1 MFTRVILFLLTNL
14 AVMAVFGAI
23 MFALDYFGLLPKET
37 QGWLPTVIFA
47 AVFGFG
53 GSLVSLALS
62 KTIAKWSTGAHVIDQ
77 PRSEAEAWLVGTVRA
92 QAQACGIGMPE
103 VAIYPSHDMNAF
115 ATGMWRNSALVAV
128 SEGLLHGMTRE
139 EIEAVLAHEVSHV
152 ANGDMVTLALLQGV
166 LNTFVIAASR
176 LIGRIVDETV
186 FKTRRGI
193 GPGYWLT
200 VFVLEIVFGILA
212 TIIVMAFS
220 RYREYRADA
229 GSARLVGAPKMIAAL
244 QRLRQ
249 SHDEAAL
256 PASMRAF
263 GIRGGGGLL
272 GLFRSHPP
280 LEKRIE
286 RLAGA
291 RG

>member
-1 MFTRVILFLLTNL
+1 MLTRLVLFLLTNL
-14 AVMAVFGAI
+14 AVMIVFGAI
-23 MFALDYFGLLPKET
+23 MFALDYFGFLPKESG
-37 QGWLPTVIFA
+37 GWLPTLIFA
-47 AVFGFG
+47 VLFGFG
-53 GSLVSLALS
+53 GSFISLALS
-62 KTIAKWSTGAHVIDQ
+62 KTIAKWSTGAQIIEQ
-77 PRSEAEAWLVGTVRA
+77 PRSDAEAWLLQTVHA
-92 QAQACGIGMPE
+92 QAQAAGIGRPD
-103 VAIYPSHDMNAF
+103 VAIYP
-115 ATGMWRNSALVAV
+115 GPEMWRNSALVAV
-128 SEGLLHGMTRE
+128 SQGLLHGMNRD

-176 LIGRIVDETV
+176 IIGRIVDETV
-186 FKTRRGI
+186 FKSRRGT
-193 GPGYWLT
+193 GPGYFLT
-200 VFVLEIVFGILA
+200 VIALEILFGILA

-249 SHDEAAL
+249 SQDETSL

-263 GIRGGGGLL
+263 GIRGGGGLF

-280 LEKRIE
+280 LEARIA
-286 RLAGA
+286 RLS
-291 RG
+291 RGG

>member
-1 MFTRVILFLLTNL
+1 MLTRLVLFLLTNL
-14 AVMAVFGAI
+14 AVMIVFGAI
-23 MFALDYFGLLPKET
+23 MFALDYFGFLPKESG
-37 QGWLPTVIFA
+37 GWLPTLIFA
-47 AVFGFG
+47 VLFGFG
-53 GSLVSLALS
+53 GSFISLALS
-62 KTIAKWSTGAHVIDQ
+62 KTIAKWSTGAQIIEQ
-77 PRSEAEAWLVGTVRA
+77 PRSDAEAWLLQTVHA
-92 QAQACGIGMPE
+92 QAQAAGIGRPD
-103 VAIYPSHDMNAF
+103 VAIYPGPEMNAF

-128 SEGLLHGMTRE
+128 SQGLLHGMNRD

-176 LIGRIVDETV
+176 IIGRIVDETV
-186 FKTRRGI
+186 FKSRRGT
-193 GPGYWLT
+193 GPGYFLT
-200 VFVLEIVFGILA
+200 VIALEILFGILA

-249 SHDEAAL
+249 SQDETSL

-263 GIRGGGGLL
+263 GIRGGGGLF

-280 LEKRIE
+280 LEARIA
-286 RLAGA
+286 RLS
-291 RG
+291 RGG